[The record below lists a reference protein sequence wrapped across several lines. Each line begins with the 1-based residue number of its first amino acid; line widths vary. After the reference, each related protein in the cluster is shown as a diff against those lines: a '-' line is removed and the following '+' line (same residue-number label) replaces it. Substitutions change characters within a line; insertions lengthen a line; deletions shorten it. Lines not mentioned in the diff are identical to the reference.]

1 MSKQTSIGIRPFGEV
16 LLDLAG
22 GDLEKKLTAELAD
35 VVRAVEETGK
45 NGNLTIKLIVARDA
59 KVLRI
64 TCESK
69 TTIPKESVE
78 ATAFF
83 TDERGGLHKDNP
95 RQSTIPFGAP
105 FVKDPS

>member
-1 MSKQTSIGIRPFGEV
+1 MTKIGTRPFAEV

-22 GDLEKKLTAELAD
+22 GDLERRLTHELAEI
-35 VVRAVEETGK
+35 VRAVEETGK
-45 NGNLTIKLIVARDA
+45 NGTLALKLTVERDA
-59 KVLRI
+59 KVVRI

-69 TTIPKESVE
+69 ATIPKESVE

-95 RQSTIPFGAP
+95 RQTAILFTPSIAR
-105 FVKDPS
+105 DPS

>member
-1 MSKQTSIGIRPFGEV
+1 MSQQIGIRPFGEV

-35 VVRAVEETGK
+35 VVRAVEATGK
-45 NGNLTIKLIVARDA
+45 SGKLDIKLTVARDA

-83 TDERGGLHKDNP
+83 TDEHGGLHRENP
-95 RQSTIPFGAP
+95 RQATMTFNPRIT
-105 FVKDPS
+105 KDPS

>member
-1 MSKQTSIGIRPFGEV
+1 MSQQIGIRPFGEV

-35 VVRAVEETGK
+35 VVRAVEATGK
-45 NGNLTIKLIVARDA
+45 TGKLDIKLVIARDA

-64 TCESK
+64 TCETK
-69 TTIPKESVE
+69 TTVPKESVE

-83 TDERGGLHKDNP
+83 TDERGGLHRENP
-95 RQSTIPFGAP
+95 RQATMQFN
-105 FVKDPS
+105 PSIAKEPS